1 MLVEGELINA
11 SRKSIETAIEA
22 KDSDA
27 IQEVAR
33 NQFEAGAH
41 YIDVN
46 AGVFVDREAEYLKW
60 LVSTVQSTI
69 DAPCCIDSPDPGA
82 IETALSVHKGT
93 AMINSIS
100 LEKERYDQL
109 LPILTGTDLKVVA
122 LCMSDEGMPQ
132 TADQRLSIAEQL
144 INGLVKNGI
153 PIENIYVDP
162 LVQPIST
169 NDMFG
174 VEFLNAID
182 LISTTFK
189 GVHTICGL
197 SNISNGPPEHLRPIL
212 NQTFMVMLQKYG
224 MESVIADPLDD
235 QLIAIA
241 RDERQDIVDLI
252 YGIMDGDEPDMGSL
266 SKELQDY
273 AKTTKVIIGT
283 SLYSDSWLDL

>member
-1 MLVEGELINA
+1 MLIVGELINA

-22 KDSDA
+22 KDEEA
-27 IQEVAR
+27 IQKVAKD
-33 NQFEAGAH
+33 QLEAGAN

-46 AGVFVDREAEYLKW
+46 AGVFVDEEKEYLKW

-69 DAPCCIDSPDPGA
+69 DAPCCIDSPDPAA

-109 LPILTGTDLKVVA
+109 LPILAGTDLKVVA

-132 TADQRLSIAEQL
+132 TANERLSIAEKL
-144 INGLVKNGI
+144 IQGLVKSNI

-169 NDMFG
+169 SDTFG
-174 VEFLNAID
+174 VEFLKAID
-182 LISTTFK
+182 LITTTFK

-197 SNISNGPPEHLRPIL
+197 SNISYGLPVRKFL
-212 NQTFMVMLQKYG
+212 NQVFMVMAVARGLDG
-224 MESVIADPLDD
+224 VIINPLDR
-235 QLIAIA
+235 QMMANIIAA
-241 RDERQDIVDLI
+241 QTLMGKDEFC
-252 YGIMDGDEPDMGSL
+252 GDYIKAYRENKFDF
-266 SKELQDY
+266 
-273 AKTTKVIIGT
+273 
-283 SLYSDSWLDL
+283 

>member
-1 MLVEGELINA
+1 MLIVGELINA

-22 KDSDA
+22 KDEEA
-27 IQEVAR
+27 IQKVAKD
-33 NQFEAGAH
+33 QLEAGAN

-46 AGVFVDREAEYLKW
+46 AGVFVDEEKEYLKW

-69 DAPCCIDSPDPGA
+69 DAPCCIDSPDPAA

-109 LPILTGTDLKVVA
+109 LPILAGTDLKVVA

-132 TADQRLSIAEQL
+132 TADERLSIAEKL
-144 INGLVKNGI
+144 IQGLVKSNI

-169 NDMFG
+169 SDTFG
-174 VEFLNAID
+174 VEFLKAIA
-182 LISTTFK
+182 LITTTFK

-197 SNISNGPPEHLRPIL
+197 SNISYGLPVRKFL
-212 NQTFMVMLQKYG
+212 NQVFMVMAVARGLDG
-224 MESVIADPLDD
+224 VIINPLDR
-235 QLIAIA
+235 QMMANIIAA
-241 RDERQDIVDLI
+241 QTLMGKDEFCGEYIKAYRENKFDF
-252 YGIMDGDEPDMGSL
+252 
-266 SKELQDY
+266 
-273 AKTTKVIIGT
+273 
-283 SLYSDSWLDL
+283 